1 MTPGHPLSGKIF
13 LSDEV
18 AEGLE
23 YPVAN
28 ISKLFIFVEIS

>member
-1 MTPGHPLSGKIF
+1 MTPGRPLSGKTF

-18 AEGLE
+18 VEGLE